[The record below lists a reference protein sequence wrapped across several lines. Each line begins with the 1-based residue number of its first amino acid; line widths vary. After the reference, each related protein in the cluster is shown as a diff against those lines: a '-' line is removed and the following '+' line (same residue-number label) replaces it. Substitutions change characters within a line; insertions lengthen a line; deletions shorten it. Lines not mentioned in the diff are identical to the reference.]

1 MSADQHLP
9 GEPLLV
15 VRPRPAP
22 FYRGRRFLRRFVP
35 VAALALVGIVALLLS
50 GTVALPFQPMVTLV
64 GVGGSKIEYLDDPE
78 VRAQLLRRHVTV
90 QLTRLGSREAAR
102 ADFGGV
108 DFVFPS
114 GQPAADLVEQRRQET
129 KEYASAHR
137 VFVSPIVLATYREY
151 AETLRAQGLARPQ
164 PGQDPGRPLYY
175 DLSLGAFL
183 DQGRA
188 GRTWDELGVGRHGVS
203 NGNVVLAQTSDVCAA
218 NSAATYL
225 GLVAYVTRGGVP
237 RSPEEGVELARQLR
251 PLLREQ
257 GLPLRAPDAL
267 YFIPEGRGL
276 VPVVVI
282 YEHQYLAYQLGRV
295 DTRAGLDE
303 DRVLLY
309 PDATFQSEPT
319 LVALTAEARSLGD
332 HLTTDPLLRRRALE
346 LGYRVLDP
354 SLDDSSTELPGFLAE
369 RGVPAPSMSDQYTRA
384 VLPDVRT
391 LEAMITAVGDC
402 PPVPG

>member
-1 MSADQHLP
+1 M
-9 GEPLLV
+9 
-15 VRPRPAP
+15 
-22 FYRGRRFLRRFVP
+22 P
-35 VAALALVGIVALLLS
+35 VAALALAGVVALLLS

-64 GVGGSKIEYLDDPE
+64 GVGGSKLEYLDDPQ

-90 QLTRLGSREAAR
+90 QITRLGSREAAR
-102 ADFGGV
+102 ADFAGV

-114 GQPAADLVEQRRQET
+114 GQPTAELVQQRRQQAQ
-129 KEYASAHR
+129 EYASAHR

-151 AETLRAQGLARPQ
+151 AETLRAAGLARPQ
-164 PGQDPGRPLYY
+164 PGQDPGRPVYY
-175 DLSLGAFL
+175 DLSLGPFL

-188 GRTWDELGVGRHGVS
+188 GRTWDELGIGRQGVS
-203 NGNVVLAQTSDVCAA
+203 NGNTVLAQTSNVCAS

-225 GLVAYVTRGGVP
+225 GLVAFMTRGGVP
-237 RSPEEGVELARQLR
+237 DSKEDGVELAQQLR

-257 GLPLRAPDAL
+257 GLPTRAPDVL

-282 YEHQYLAYQLGRV
+282 YEHQYLAYQLGRT
-295 DTRAGLDE
+295 DAGAGLDE

-309 PDATFQSEPT
+309 PDATFQNEPT
-319 LVALTAEARSLGD
+319 LVALTAEAQWLGD
-332 HLTTDPLLRRRALE
+332 YLTTDPELRRRALE

-354 SLDDSSTELPGFLAE
+354 SLDDSSAELPGFLAE

-384 VLPDVRT
+384 LLPDVPT

-402 PPVPG
+402 SPIPG

>member
-1 MSADQHLP
+1 MSASQP
-9 GEPLLV
+9 TQAEPLLA

-22 FYRGRRFLRRFVP
+22 FYRSRRFLWRFVP
-35 VAALALVGIVALLLS
+35 VAALALAGVVALLVS

-64 GVGGSKIEYLDDPE
+64 GVGGSKLEYLDDPQ
-78 VRAQLLRRHVTV
+78 VRARLLRHHVTV

-102 ADFGGV
+102 ADFEGV

-114 GQPAADLVEQRRQET
+114 GQPTAELVQRRRQEAR
-129 KEYASAHR
+129 EYASAHR

-151 AETLRAQGLARPQ
+151 AETLHAAGLARPQ
-164 PGQDPGRPLYY
+164 PGQDPLRPLYY

-188 GRTWDELGVGRHGVS
+188 GRTWDELGIGRQGFS
-203 NGNVVLAQTSDVCAA
+203 NGNTVLAQTSNVCVS

-237 RSPEEGVELARQLR
+237 GSEEEAVELARQLG

-257 GLPLRAPDAL
+257 GLPTRAPDAL
-267 YFIPEGRGL
+267 YFIPEGRGI

-282 YEHQYLAYQLGRV
+282 YEHQYLAYQLGR
-295 DTRAGLDE
+295 AGGGAGMDE

-319 LVALTAEARSLGD
+319 LVALTPDAQWLGD
-332 HLTTDPLLRRRALE
+332 YMTTDPVLRRRAME

-354 SLDDSSTELPGFLAE
+354 SLDDSSAELPGFLAE
-369 RGVPAPSMSDQYTRA
+369 RGVPAPSMSDEYTRA
-384 VLPDVRT
+384 LLPDVPT
-391 LEAMITAVGDC
+391 LEAMITTVGGC

>member
-1 MSADQHLP
+1 
-9 GEPLLV
+9 
-15 VRPRPAP
+15 
-22 FYRGRRFLRRFVP
+22 
-35 VAALALVGIVALLLS
+35 
-50 GTVALPFQPMVTLV
+50 MVTLV
-64 GVGGSKIEYLDDPE
+64 GVGGSKLEYLDDPQ

-90 QLTRLGSREAAR
+90 QTTRLGSREAAR
-102 ADFGGV
+102 ADFEGV

-114 GQPAADLVEQRRQET
+114 GQPTAELVQQRRQQAQ
-129 KEYASAHR
+129 EYASAHR

-151 AETLRAQGLARPQ
+151 AETLRAAGLARPQ
-164 PGQDPGRPLYY
+164 PGQDPGRPIYY
-175 DLSLGAFL
+175 DLSLGPFL

-188 GRTWDELGVGRHGVS
+188 GRTWDDLGIGRQGVS
-203 NGNVVLAQTSDVCAA
+203 NGNTVLAQTSNVCAA

-225 GLVAYVTRGGVP
+225 GLVAFMTRGGVP
-237 RSPEEGVELARQLR
+237 DSEEDGVELARQIR

-257 GLPLRAPDAL
+257 GLPTRAPDVL

-276 VPVVVI
+276 VPVIVI

-295 DTRAGLDE
+295 DAGAGLDE

-309 PDATFQSEPT
+309 PDATFQNEPT
-319 LVALTAEARSLGD
+319 LVALTAEAQWLGD
-332 HLTTDPLLRRRALE
+332 YLTTDPELRRRALE

-354 SLDDSSTELPGFLAE
+354 SLDDSSAELPGFLAE

-384 VLPDVRT
+384 LLPDVPT

-402 PPVPG
+402 PPIPG